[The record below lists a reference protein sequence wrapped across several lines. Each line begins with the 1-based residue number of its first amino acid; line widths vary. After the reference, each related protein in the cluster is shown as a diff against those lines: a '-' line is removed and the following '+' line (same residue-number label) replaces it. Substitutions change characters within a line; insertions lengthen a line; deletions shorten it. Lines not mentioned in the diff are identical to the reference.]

1 MDKINLP
8 APSALAYYGDAVI
21 ELMVREY
28 LIKTGISN
36 AGKLNK
42 LSRSFVTA
50 SKQSECVKKIL
61 PVLTEEET
69 DIFKRGRNM
78 HGGHPK
84 SASVGDYRR
93 ATGFE
98 TLMGYLYITQSFPRA
113 KELFDTAYADELKEI
128 NGDEQ

>member
-1 MDKINLP
+1 MDKINVP

-36 AGKLNK
+36 AGRLNK

-50 SKQSECVKKIL
+50 SKQSECVENIL
-61 PVLTEEET
+61 PVLSDEET

-98 TLMGYLYITQSFPRA
+98 TLMGYLYVTENTKRA
-113 KELFDTAYADELKEI
+113 RELFTLAYACELEMIHADE
-128 NGDEQ
+128 

>member
-1 MDKINLP
+1 MDKINVP

-36 AGKLNK
+36 AGRLNK

-50 SKQSECVKKIL
+50 SKQSECVENIL
-61 PVLTEEET
+61 PVLSDEET

-98 TLMGYLYITQSFPRA
+98 TLMGYLYVTENTQRA
-113 KELFDTAYADELKEI
+113 RELFTLAYACELEMIHADE
-128 NGDEQ
+128 